1 MRSVDPL
8 EGLAAF
14 ITVAKHLS
22 FTKAA
27 EELGMSRA
35 AVLRDAVA
43 VYKAR
48 VSLASGSDWI
58 KRGAGYWSG
67 REGLADGV
75 TYQRAIREDRTSHK
89 DG

>member
-1 MRSVDPL
+1 MTRILVD
-8 EGLAAF
+8 LAEEDIKWLDARA
-14 ITVAKHLS
+14 T
-22 FTKAA
+22 
-27 EELGMSRA
+27 ELGMSRA

>member
-1 MRSVDPL
+1 MTRILVD
-8 EGLAAF
+8 LAEEDIKWLDAR
-14 ITVAKHLS
+14 AS
-22 FTKAA
+22 
-27 EELGMSRA
+27 ELGMSRA

>member
-1 MRSVDPL
+1 MTRILVD
-8 EGLAAF
+8 LAEEDIKWLDAR
-14 ITVAKHLS
+14 AS
-22 FTKAA
+22 
-27 EELGMSRA
+27 ELGMSRA

-67 REGLADGV
+67 RAGLADGV
-75 TYQRAIREDRTSHK
+75 IYQRAMREDHTSHE

>member
-1 MRSVDPL
+1 MTRILVDL
-8 EGLAAF
+8 VEEDIKWLDARA
-14 ITVAKHLS
+14 S
-22 FTKAA
+22 
-27 EELGMSRA
+27 ELGMSRA

-75 TYQRAIREDRTSHK
+75 IYQQVMREDRTSHG